1 MKQAIRVAINNNA
14 EVSQDDSG
22 SASFFVG
29 GGCASHSWGDYG
41 FPRTDDLA
49 SAVHEL
55 CACGSL

>member
-29 GGCASHSWGDYG
+29 GGICITSVEWLRFSSD
-41 FPRTDDLA
+41 
-49 SAVHEL
+49 
-55 CACGSL
+55 

>member
-29 GGCASHSWGDYG
+29 GGICITS
-41 FPRTDDLA
+41 
-49 SAVHEL
+49 VE
-55 CACGSL
+55 